1 MGKKRLIFTIFTELK
16 KELEIKKENHVF
28 SESDYKSY
36 KAGWNDGVQF
46 VVDYINNKFL
56 LKEEDSWNPSVLP
69 SGRTIR
75 DGEFLIDSQPAA
87 EKRNI

>member
-1 MGKKRLIFTIFTELK
+1 MGKKRLIFTIFADLK

-46 VVDYINNKFL
+46 VVDYINDKFL
-56 LKEEDSWNPSVLP
+56 LKKEETWNPSVLP
-69 SGRTIR
+69 SGRTVR
-75 DGEFLIDSQPAA
+75 DKEFLIDPLTGV

>member
-1 MGKKRLIFTIFTELK
+1 MGKKRIIISALTELREDLR
-16 KELEIKKENHVF
+16 KEKENHVF